1 MKRKLLLSLA
11 LLLFVALSFAQKRLV
26 IKDVNTGS
34 EVQRID
40 FTKVFSYKIKNS
52 DAWRNGFV
60 TEILKDSVRLNNGFL
75 ALKNFDIIKQNKKAA
90 PFINTTAD
98 VCLYTG
104 LTAVSLSL
112 VFYLVEKT
120 HNDDVQNGG
129 YGTTTNYGL
138 TKGTLITGAA
148 MGIIGG
154 TLKLLNKKK
163 SIQLGD
169 QFTLVIK

>member
-11 LLLFVALSFAQKRLV
+11 LLLFVALSFAQKRLT
-26 IKDVNTGS
+26 IKDANTGS

-52 DAWRNGFV
+52 DTWRNGFV

-75 ALKNFDIIKQNKKAA
+75 ALKNFDVIKQNKKAA

-104 LTAVSLSL
+104 LSAVSLSL
-112 VFYLVEKT
+112 LFYIIEKQ
-120 HNDDVQNGG
+120 HNDDVQYNGG
-129 YGTTTNYGL
+129 TKTNYGL

-148 MGIIGG
+148 LGIIGG

-163 SIQLGD
+163 SIQLGG